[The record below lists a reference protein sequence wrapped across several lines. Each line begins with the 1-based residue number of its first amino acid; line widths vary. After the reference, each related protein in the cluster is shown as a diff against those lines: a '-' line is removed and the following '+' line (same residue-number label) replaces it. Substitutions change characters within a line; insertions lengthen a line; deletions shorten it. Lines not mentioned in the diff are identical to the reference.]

1 MHNQMNLLRDP
12 WAKNKPRAPIVPHS
26 SSVLPHLTNMKQC
39 VIEHGTVFQLF
50 NIGKRFLV
58 YTTQINIQQLLT
70 FLLTTNIVQS
80 RLDPNLIT
88 NCPKQILSAK
98 SSQTGQHCPI

>member
-58 YTTQINIQQLLT
+58 YTTQINISAASYFSSNHQH
-70 FLLTTNIVQS
+70 
-80 RLDPNLIT
+80 
-88 NCPKQILSAK
+88 SAK
-98 SSQTGQHCPI
+98 